1 MEVMN
6 HSILKFQANLR
17 YEITQNQWLYANL
30 HILAQNDKPLHI
42 FNGQYF
48 KGINLGYSYMT
59 VLGPFSIEAG
69 YSELTK
75 KIHAFLGIGY
85 YF

>member
-1 MEVMN
+1 VMN
-6 HSILKFQANLR
+6 NSILKFQANLR
-17 YEITQNQWLYANL
+17 YEMTQNQSFYANL
-30 HILAQNDKPLHI
+30 HILAQSDNPLRI
-42 FNGQYF
+42 FNGKYF

-59 VLGPFSIEAG
+59 VMGPFSIEAG